1 MNRLSTEVLEQV
13 FRKFKDDFHAS
24 KHELSAALVNRKWCR
39 IIVPIMWEDPFGS
52 TDFPDKLVKILL
64 SLLDEESRS
73 LLTNKEIDL
82 SKSPPFQTT
91 TFDYACFI
99 RSLQLDKMYDGIRNY
114 LITNNQFDEG
124 EELIGKY
131 KKTGFI
137 FHEISSLILRRSSL
151 IEYIRSVYP
160 YSIDYAVIVDD
171 INLIPYMTN
180 ANKCLKYL
188 RVVITFGGGYS
199 KFYSG
204 LFTICKNL
212 ITIITSVTTLESA
225 NSLATIIR
233 AQNSLKNLSV
243 LFSEKYLVGSVLES
257 LSSQKDSLINLTMN
271 TCDFDTISDD
281 ALKSLI
287 TCKKLERLVLERCIG
302 LEKERFNSLSRSF
315 PLLKEIIFFYK
326 HDYNYFPDDFIIGL
340 IQTANVNLRNLDF
353 DFYSCRVVNA
363 ILNYMPEFDQ
373 CRLYDY
379 EFKSYN
385 DLKEYE
391 NNQVFYE
398 TSDDSNDSNEEEE
411 SSEAEN
417 D

>member
-188 RVVITFGGGYS
+188 RVVITFGG
-199 KFYSG
+199 
-204 LFTICKNL
+204 
-212 ITIITSVTTLESA
+212 
-225 NSLATIIR
+225 
-233 AQNSLKNLSV
+233 
-243 LFSEKYLVGSVLES
+243 VGSVLES

-373 CRLYDY
+373 CR
-379 EFKSYN
+379 F
-385 DLKEYE
+385 
-391 NNQVFYE
+391 
-398 TSDDSNDSNEEEE
+398 DDSNDSNEEEE